1 MTDYDHRLQ
10 TLDYRLWTKTI
21 DCRLQAL
28 VYGLQ
33 TIDSRLQTIDHR
45 LQISYRLQS
54 TETMTIHYIDYSIDY
69 EHGLQT
75 IDYDHR
81 ENQKNVKK
89 PKGIPRSIAKPSRK
103 SKKTKK
109 NQGSEQIGRR
119 LAQAKAGSGLLFVQ
133 IFGFFVFFLIFSMVF
148 TTFLEGVLVFF
159 DFSDFVI
166 VFTR

>member
-10 TLDYRLWTKTI
+10 TLDYRLWTMTI

-33 TIDSRLQTIDHR
+33 TIDYRLQTIDHR

-89 PKGIPRSIAKPSRK
+89 PKRIPRSIAKPSRK
-103 SKKTKK
+103 SKKNKK
-109 NQGSEQIGRR
+109 NKDLSKQGEGWPRPR
-119 LAQAKAGSGLLFVQ
+119 LVQASYLYRSLF
-133 IFGFFVFFLIFSMVF
+133 FWF
-148 TTFLEGVLVFF
+148 FF
-159 DFSDFVI
+159 DFLNGFHQL
-166 VFTR
+166 FARGLGFF

>member
-33 TIDSRLQTIDHR
+33 TIDYRLQTIDHR

-89 PKGIPRSIAKPSRK
+89 PKRIPRSIAKPSRK

-109 NQGSEQIGRR
+109 TKDLSKQGEGWPRPR
-119 LAQAKAGSGLLFVQ
+119 LAQTSLFAQ
-133 IFGFFVFFLIFSMVF
+133 IFGFFSFF
-148 TTFLEGVLVFF
+148 
-159 DFSDFVI
+159 
-166 VFTR
+166 